1 MIEKQPP
8 RHAQRKVVDDKHS
21 GLLHGR
27 SALRKSQRPD
37 EACRAPRA
45 FNKKPDGLEPVA
57 GQSVGKP
64 VIRYLALAFIF
75 FQVATTTALATQVV
89 LFESETAPIA
99 LPVESTSGAPTQPIS
114 PVVRRA
120 TEHLLI
126 QIESG
131 NSGRRPLND

>member
-1 MIEKQPP
+1 M
-8 RHAQRKVVDDKHS
+8 
-21 GLLHGR
+21 
-27 SALRKSQRPD
+27 
-37 EACRAPRA
+37 
-45 FNKKPDGLEPVA
+45 
-57 GQSVGKP
+57 
-64 VIRYLALAFIF
+64 IRYLALAFIF